1 MTLILTA
8 NSRESIWMLADRR
21 LSHRARP
28 PKEDGRKI
36 MFLETTDGVAI
47 LGYAGLGA
55 TVKGTEPADWMSAVL
70 RGRNLPLEQ
79 SLGELAGALQ
89 RQFPRHLLRLPRDV
103 PAGHNIVIPSF
114 VNGEVRLYT
123 IDLTFTPDRK
133 TYACCYTRHV
143 VNPSTD
149 RPHRTPRLGL
159 AGSGAICLIRNKR
172 WIREL
177 LWLVRACDSKRV
189 SPHVVADHLARINE
203 LAHRN
208 TADGT
213 VGPRCIVAWRHN
225 KLGVHKG
232 GGGHQFYD
240 GTKRTGDSGTL
251 PTIGNGMD
259 IQGLVQAVMPHFMAQ
274 MSALRAGGPASEL
287 DVAKL
292 NADLAKLPEHPDES
306 LK

>member
-1 MTLILTA
+1 MTLILAA

-21 LSHRARP
+21 LSYRNRP
-28 PKEDGRKI
+28 PNEDGRKM

-55 TVKGTEPADWMSAVL
+55 TIKGTEPADWMSAVL

-79 SLGELAGALQ
+79 SLGELAGAMQ
-89 RQFPRHLLRLPRDV
+89 RQFPRHFRLPKDV

-114 VNGEVRLYT
+114 LNGESRLYT
-123 IDLTFTPDRK
+123 IDLAFAPDRGSFGFR
-133 TYACCYTRHV
+133 YTRHV
-143 VNPSTD
+143 VNALSG
-149 RPHRTPRLGL
+149 RPQRTPRVGL
-159 AGSGAICLIRNKR
+159 AGSGALFLARDRR
-172 WIREL
+172 WMREL
-177 LWLVRACDSKRV
+177 LRLVRACDLRRV
-189 SPHVVADHLARINE
+189 SPRVVADHLASVND

-208 TADGT
+208 TADGS

-232 GGGHQFYD
+232 AGGHQFYD
-240 GTKRTGDSGTL
+240 GIVRTGDSSAL

-259 IQGLVQAVMPHFMAQ
+259 IRALVQAMMPHMMSQ
-274 MSALRAGGPASEL
+274 MDALRAGGPAGEL

-292 NADLAKLPEHPDES
+292 NADLANP
-306 LK
+306 

>member
-1 MTLILTA
+1 
-8 NSRESIWMLADRR
+8 MLADRR
-21 LSHRARP
+21 LSYRSGP

-55 TVKGTEPADWMSAVL
+55 TIKGTEPADWMSAVL
-70 RGRNLPLEQ
+70 LGRNLPLEQ
-79 SLGELAGALQ
+79 SLGELAGAMQ
-89 RQFPRHLLRLPRDV
+89 RQLPRHLLRLPKDV

-114 VNGEVRLYT
+114 VNGELRLYT
-123 IDLTFTPDRK
+123 IDLAFAPDRRSF
-133 TYACCYTRHV
+133 AFRYTRHV
-143 VNPSTD
+143 VNGLAD
-149 RPHRTPRLGL
+149 RPQRTPRLGL
-159 AGSGAICLIRNKR
+159 AGSGALFLARDKR
-172 WIREL
+172 WMREL
-177 LWLVRACDSKRV
+177 FRLVRGCDSRRV
-189 SPHVVADHLARINE
+189 SPLVVADHLASVNE

-208 TADGT
+208 TADGS

-240 GTKRTGDSGTL
+240 GTLRNSDSAGL

-259 IQGLVQAVMPHFMAQ
+259 IQALVQAMMPHMMAQ
-274 MSALRAGGPASEL
+274 MDALRTAGPASEL

-292 NADLAKLPEHPDES
+292 NADLANLPDGPDEN
-306 LK
+306 LT

>member
-1 MTLILTA
+1 MSLILTV
-8 NSRESIWMLADRR
+8 NSCESIWMLADRR
-21 LSHRARP
+21 LSYRSRP
-28 PKEDGRKI
+28 AKEDGRKL

-55 TVKGTEPADWMSAVL
+55 TAGGTEPADWMSAVL

-79 SLGELAGALQ
+79 SLGVLAGAMK
-89 RQFPRHLLRLPRDV
+89 RQFPKHLLRFPNDV
-103 PAGHNIVIPSF
+103 QAGHSIVIPSF

-123 IDLTFTPDRK
+123 IDLAFSSNRK
-133 TYACCYTRHV
+133 TYAFRYTRHV
-143 VNPSTD
+143 VNPSAA
-149 RPHRTPRLGL
+149 RPHRTPRIGL
-159 AGSGAICLIRNKR
+159 AGSGVICLTRDKS

-177 LWLVRACDSKRV
+177 LRLVRACDSKKV
-189 SPHVVADHLARINE
+189 SPLVVADHLARINE

-225 KLGVHKG
+225 KFGEYKG
-232 GGGHQFYD
+232 GGAHQFYD
-240 GTKRTGDSGTL
+240 GTTRTNDSGAL
-251 PTIGNGMD
+251 PTICNGMD
-259 IQGLVQAVMPHFMAQ
+259 IQALVQAVMPHTMAQ
-274 MSALRAGGPASEL
+274 MSALIAGRPAGEL

-292 NADLAKLPEHPDES
+292 NADLAKLPEHPDEN

>member
-8 NSRESIWMLADRR
+8 NSRESVWMLADRR
-21 LSHRARP
+21 LSCRACP

-55 TVKGTEPADWMSAVL
+55 TIKGTEPADWMSAVL
-70 RGRNLPLEQ
+70 RGRNFPLEQ
-79 SLGELAGALQ
+79 SLGELAGAMQ
-89 RQFPRHLLRLPRDV
+89 RQLPRHLLRLPRDV
-103 PAGHNIVIPSF
+103 PAGHNVVIPSF

-123 IDLTFTPDRK
+123 IDLVFAPNRK
-133 TYACCYTRHV
+133 TYAFRYTRHV
-143 VNPSTD
+143 VNRSAD
-149 RPHRTPRLGL
+149 RPQRTPRLGL
-159 AGSGAICLIRNKR
+159 AGSGAICLTRDKR

-177 LWLVRACDSKRV
+177 LRLVRASDSRQV
-189 SPHVVADHLARINE
+189 SPLVVADHLARINE

-208 TADGT
+208 TSDGT

-232 GGGHQFYD
+232 GGRHQFYD
-240 GTKRTGDSGTL
+240 GTKRTGDSGAL
-251 PTIGNGMD
+251 PTIANGMD
-259 IQGLVQAVMPHFMAQ
+259 IQALVQAMMPHMMAQ
-274 MSALRAGGPASEL
+274 MSALRAGGPANEL
-287 DVAKL
+287 DATKL
-292 NADLAKLPEHPDES
+292 NADLAKLPEHPDEN

>member
-1 MTLILTA
+1 MSLILTV
-8 NSRESIWMLADRR
+8 NGRESIWMLADRR
-21 LSHRARP
+21 LSYRGRP
-28 PKEDGRKI
+28 AKEDGRKI

-55 TVKGTEPADWMSAVL
+55 TAKGTEPADWMSAVL
-70 RGRNLPLEQ
+70 RGRNFPLEQ
-79 SLGELAGALQ
+79 SLGELAGAMQ
-89 RQFPRHLLRLPRDV
+89 RQFPRHLLRFPRDV

-123 IDLTFTPDRK
+123 IDLAFGHDRK
-133 TYACCYTRHV
+133 TYAFRYTRHV
-143 VNPSTD
+143 VNRTTD
-149 RPHRTPRLGL
+149 RPHRTPRIGL
-159 AGSGAICLIRNKR
+159 AGSGAMCLTRDKH

-177 LWLVRACDSKRV
+177 LRLVRACDSKRL
-189 SPHVVADHLARINE
+189 SPLVVADQLAKINE
-203 LAHRN
+203 FAHRN

-213 VGPRCIVAWRHN
+213 VGPRCIIAWRHN

-240 GTKRTGDSGTL
+240 GTKRTDDSGAL

-259 IQGLVQAVMPHFMAQ
+259 IQALVQAMMPHMMAQ
-274 MSALRAGGPASEL
+274 MSALRAGGPATEL
-287 DVAKL
+287 DVTKV
-292 NADLAKLPEHPDES
+292 NADLAKLPDRPDEN